1 MIGYLKGK
9 ILDLSTETALILSG
23 SGVGFEVNISGMA
36 YDKLVGNEFGEL
48 YTYMQVKEDGINLYG
63 FASVEEKTMFT
74 KLISVSGVGPKLGIA
89 VLSSIRLGELAAA
102 IATSDVKRLSMAK
115 GMGKKT
121 AERVI
126 LELREK
132 VSAADVAQNS
142 TTTTPTSSLGDE
154 DAVVALMSLNF
165 TRQES
170 LKAIARAKEQGAKSL
185 EDIIML
191 ALKGM

>member
-1 MIGYLKGK
+1 MIGYLTGK

-36 YDKLVGNEFGEL
+36 YDKLVGSEFGEL
-48 YTYMQVKEDGINLYG
+48 YTYMQVKEDGISLYG

-132 VSAADVAQNS
+132 VSAADIAQNS
-142 TTTTPTSSLGDE
+142 ATTPPTSSVGDE

-185 EDIIML
+185 EDVIML